1 MTASW
6 RSWPS
11 WMEWRS
17 ASLRDPD
24 RLRAEYAIAVRSEWK
39 GRGVGYLLMTR
50 LIDVA
55 RQRGIGELTGEVLLE
70 NEPMLQMCRELG
82 FGITAH
88 PNDPS
93 IVLVGKKL
101 AMRQP
106 PVGDRRKRAT

>member
-24 RLRAEYAIAVRSEWK
+24 RLRAEYAIAVRGDWN
-39 GRGVGYLLMTR
+39 GRGVGFLLMTR
-50 LIDVA
+50 LIDIA
-55 RQRGIGELTGEVLLE
+55 RQRGIGELTGEVLRE

-82 FGITAH
+82 FSMVPQPA
-88 PNDPS
+88 DPA
-93 IVLVGKKL
+93 IVLVKKIL
-101 AMRQP
+101 
-106 PVGDRRKRAT
+106 GDDGAY